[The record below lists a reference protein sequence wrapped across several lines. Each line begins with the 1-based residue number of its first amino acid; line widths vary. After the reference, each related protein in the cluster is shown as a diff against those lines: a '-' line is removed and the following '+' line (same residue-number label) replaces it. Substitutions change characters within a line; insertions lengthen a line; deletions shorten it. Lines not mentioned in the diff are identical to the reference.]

1 MSKFRSNG
9 PIRLGRRDVLM
20 RGGAGVLGT
29 LIAASTFD
37 IAGAQTPSADAVM
50 ANLRS
55 IKLGTENPNY
65 ATQWTFRLVQALGY
79 LEEVG
84 MDELEVVLSE
94 EYVPGLIGGSLDIAH
109 GDVSTFL
116 SAAVQSGLPV
126 KMISIHRDSEWW
138 IMGVAP
144 GIETVDDLRGKSITG
159 GNLAGRNTY
168 IMREVLKKMGLNPDT
183 DVQMVP
189 SSGGSDSRLGAL
201 LAGQVQGASLFP
213 RHEAPLVAAG
223 GKFIFQE
230 LQKLPQEGFAV
241 MGDWLEDN
249 ADTVRAWLRADLKAR
264 QWLHDPA
271 NKEQAYQVMVDL
283 GYEIPDSFR
292 ALYEVEVSQ
301 LSKDAGFESAQSMD
315 DFVAE
320 LIQTEDVP
328 AGTQWR
334 DHFDLTYL
342 WEAQDALGIARRPAA
357 I

>member
-189 SSGGSDSRLGAL
+189 SSGDRTRGLVRCWRARCRGQACSRATRRRLSRLA
-201 LAGQVQGASLFP
+201 ASSSSRNSRSCRRKASP
-213 RHEAPLVAAG
+213 SWATG
-223 GKFIFQE
+223 
-230 LQKLPQEGFAV
+230 
-241 MGDWLEDN
+241 
-249 ADTVRAWLRADLKAR
+249 LRIMPIR
-264 QWLHDPA
+264 CVHGCGP
-271 NKEQAYQVMVDL
+271 
-283 GYEIPDSFR
+283 
-292 ALYEVEVSQ
+292 
-301 LSKDAGFESAQSMD
+301 
-315 DFVAE
+315 
-320 LIQTEDVP
+320 T
-328 AGTQWR
+328 
-334 DHFDLTYL
+334 
-342 WEAQDALGIARRPAA
+342 
-357 I
+357 